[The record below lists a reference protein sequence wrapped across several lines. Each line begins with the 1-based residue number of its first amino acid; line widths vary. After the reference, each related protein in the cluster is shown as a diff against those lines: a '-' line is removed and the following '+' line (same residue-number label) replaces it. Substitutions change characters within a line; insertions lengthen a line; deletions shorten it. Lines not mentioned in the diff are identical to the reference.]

1 MGRTWNKIIH
11 LLRRRRF
18 EADLQEELLL
28 HRQMLE
34 EHQGHPRDFGNAT
47 LALENSRE
55 QWSFRWI
62 ESLRLDLRYA
72 IRGFFRAPLF
82 ALTVIGT
89 IGLALGLNTT
99 LFTVFNAYVLRPV
112 AVHDP
117 AGLYEFRWVMRQNG
131 RGRLSTWAE
140 YEKLRDSGI
149 GFSEV
154 AAYTNL
160 GARLNGYSMLGHLV
174 TGNYFSMLGV
184 DAAMGRV
191 ILPADLAGD
200 AESAVIVLSHSAWSN
215 KLGADPNILGSKLV
229 IHGQPLQVVGVT
241 RPEFGGIDQVT
252 PDFWI
257 PLTMSPRITPQEDVF
272 AATTGQS
279 LWNVGRLRPGLSVA
293 AARAQLAVWAVRT
306 TADRAESQ
314 RANGAQLVSRATM
327 LPFNREVMRV
337 FIPVLAAFVL
347 VLLIACANVAN
358 MMLARGLARQREIG
372 IRLSLGAARGRLIRQ
387 LLTESLLLAIPAA
400 LAGLAIS
407 AFTIRLGQDLI
418 FATLPPEF
426 LKIMQLTDL
435 TPDWR
440 VFGFILLG
448 ALLSTFAFGLAPA
461 FQATR
466 RGLVQASRGDFSADL
481 RPGRLR
487 NALVISQ
494 VTVCALLLIVAGV
507 LLRGGR
513 QIAARDP
520 RMVTSGVVDIRM
532 ASQFQA
538 KAAETLRALPWV
550 ESVAA
555 VWRAPYYG
563 GNWVLPV
570 VPSGSRD
577 QVLAAYNFV
586 GPDYFAIFRIALLR
600 GRNFTLEEARAEA
613 AVVIVSESTAQHLW
627 PGRDPLAQSIEVQS
641 PAARYGRVPRQR
653 TSRVI
658 GVARDVISGW
668 VGDGLDHTMLYFPA
682 TEASS
687 GIGSIVVRLRGDPE
701 TLRRVT
707 EEALNRAVPGAADQ
721 INPMDQVL
729 AIQIYPFRVAFWV
742 SSFLG
747 GLALALTI
755 SGIYGVMAYLVGQR
769 SKEIGIRMAMGA
781 SAVRILRLVLG
792 QTLRLT
798 LVGLAI
804 GVAAAL
810 GVSRLFASQLE
821 MVNLFDQ
828 LAYAGG
834 IALVFAAALIAS
846 LVPSRR
852 AVKVDP
858 VTALRCD

>member
-1 MGRTWNKIIH
+1 M
-11 LLRRRRF
+11 
-18 EADLQEELLL
+18 
-28 HRQMLE
+28 M
-34 EHQGHPRDFGNAT
+34 
-47 LALENSRE
+47 
-55 QWSFRWI
+55 
-62 ESLRLDLRYA
+62 
-72 IRGFFRAPLF
+72 
-82 ALTVIGT
+82 
-89 IGLALGLNTT
+89 
-99 LFTVFNAYVLRPV
+99 VF
-112 AVHDP
+112 
-117 AGLYEFRWVMRQNG
+117 
-131 RGRLSTWAE
+131 S
-140 YEKLRDSGI
+140 
-149 GFSEV
+149 
-154 AAYTNL
+154 
-160 GARLNGYSMLGHLV
+160 
-174 TGNYFSMLGV
+174 
-184 DAAMGRV
+184 
-191 ILPADLAGD
+191 
-200 AESAVIVLSHSAWSN
+200 
-215 KLGADPNILGSKLV
+215 
-229 IHGQPLQVVGVT
+229 
-241 RPEFGGIDQVT
+241 
-252 PDFWI
+252 
-257 PLTMSPRITPQEDVF
+257 
-272 AATTGQS
+272 
-279 LWNVGRLRPGLSVA
+279 
-293 AARAQLAVWAVRT
+293 
-306 TADRAESQ
+306 
-314 RANGAQLVSRATM
+314 
-327 LPFNREVMRV
+327 
-337 FIPVLAAFVL
+337 PVLAAFVL

-400 LAGLAIS
+400 LTGLAIS
-407 AFTIRLGQDLI
+407 TLTIRFGQDLI

-435 TPDWR
+435 APDWR
-440 VFGFILLG
+440 VFGFILL
-448 ALLSTFAFGLAPA
+448 ASLLSTLAFGLAPA

-494 VTVCALLLIVAGV
+494 VTVCALLLIVAGL

-513 QIAARDP
+513 QIAARAP
-520 RMVTSGVVDIRM
+520 RIVTTGVVDIRM
-532 ASQFQA
+532 ASQFQV

-586 GPDYFAIFRIALLR
+586 GPDYFAIFRVPLLR
-600 GRNFTLEEARAEA
+600 GRNFTLEEARSEA
-613 AVVIVSESTAQHLW
+613 AVAIVSESTAQRLW
-627 PGRDPLAQSIEVQS
+627 PGLDPLAQSIEVQS
-641 PAARYGRVPRQR
+641 PAARYGRKPQQR

-658 GVARDVISGW
+658 GIARDVISGW
-668 VGDGLDHTMLYFPA
+668 VGDGLDRTMLYFPA

-687 GIGSIVVRLRGDPE
+687 EIGSIVVRLRGDPE

-707 EEALNRAVPGAADQ
+707 EEALNRTVPGAADQ

-798 LVGLAI
+798 LIGLAI

-834 IALVFAAALIAS
+834 IALVFTAALIAS